1 MAIAFTADDFD
12 VYFRS
17 NCAGE
22 SVKFSVGRLLTDKL
36 LLKLSECWFTLVDCP
51 GRSLTCG
58 FGLRAD
64 VRHLLAVGEPLFYHV
79 HD

>member
-1 MAIAFTADDFD
+1 VAIAFTADDFD

-36 LLKLSECWFTLVDCP
+36 LLKLSECWFYSCRLSRKIIDLRIRTQSRCP
-51 GRSLTCG
+51 SSVGRRRTFVLSC
-58 FGLRAD
+58 
-64 VRHLLAVGEPLFYHV
+64 P
-79 HD
+79 